1 MKKFLLMLVA
11 VFMTAM
17 SYAQVDTVLFE
28 PGKPGNYELKVDT
41 EKYPYLKDVEVN
53 WYCGFGDLEVDFQS
67 QGKHVVCAQKVP
79 KEAITTLDD
88 GTKLLHME
96 EIPDVWN
103 PWQNIRTIELF
114 YTHKIETKS
123 VTDEYGTFY
132 NRDEFD
138 GFTCD
143 TVATLH
149 ILKDLN
155 KVSNPTDLVS
165 SFQVNGMDDNVIRLT
180 SGDTAKF
187 TVKAVNDLDIQKYML
202 SSNDEIIAQSDSG
215 YFELIPD
222 ETIEDINLVVLNKT
236 GEYPFTW
243 TKTLEVY
250 PKFDVTNTIY
260 STSSNGKTI
269 TVENPNIKDLEVEVF
284 NHDSVSLKV
293 ETNILETLNPTK
305 ITYTW
310 NKDGKTLPE
319 GVKSNKNVLTISEY
333 VKPDMDGVYNCLVVA
348 NDTTITASF
357 TFKSEFPTSN
367 EELTLQ
373 EVIVVSSNGNI
384 LVSNVSKKS
393 IRVIDT
399 VGRVIYNKVSDSDR
413 VNLNVHSG
421 VYFVVVDNKTY
432 KIAVR

>member
-1 MKKFLLMLVA
+1 
-11 VFMTAM
+11 
-17 SYAQVDTVLFE
+17 
-28 PGKPGNYELKVDT
+28 
-41 EKYPYLKDVEVN
+41 
-53 WYCGFGDLEVDFQS
+53 
-67 QGKHVVCAQKVP
+67 
-79 KEAITTLDD
+79 
-88 GTKLLHME
+88 ME

-132 NRDEFD
+132 SRDEFD

-165 SFQVNGMDDNVIRLT
+165 SFQVNGMDDNVIKLT

-348 NDTTITASF
+348 TTITASF

>member
-1 MKKFLLMLVA
+1 M
-11 VFMTAM
+11 
-17 SYAQVDTVLFE
+17 
-28 PGKPGNYELKVDT
+28 
-41 EKYPYLKDVEVN
+41 
-53 WYCGFGDLEVDFQS
+53 
-67 QGKHVVCAQKVP
+67 
-79 KEAITTLDD
+79 
-88 GTKLLHME
+88 
-96 EIPDVWN
+96 
-103 PWQNIRTIELF
+103 
-114 YTHKIETKS
+114 
-123 VTDEYGTFY
+123 
-132 NRDEFD
+132 
-138 GFTCD
+138 
-143 TVATLH
+143 
-149 ILKDLN
+149 
-155 KVSNPTDLVS
+155 
-165 SFQVNGMDDNVIRLT
+165 
-180 SGDTAKF
+180 
-187 TVKAVNDLDIQKYML
+187 DIQKYML

-222 ETIEDINLVVLNKT
+222 ETIEDINLAVLNKT